1 MENEN
6 IPRKSVLDWLPILTF
21 IAAYFFFHLFHWME
35 ATNFLL
41 SAIIATATYALLIY
55 DLKTEHKGKR
65 WDYKPLD
72 FFTGLL
78 SAFVVLLFFQS
89 FVHWHRMI
97 GAFARAAL
105 LYGLIV
111 IYIAIL
117 FRALRVY
124 SWHKMHLE
132 QIKNSKKK

>member
-6 IPRKSVLDWLPILTF
+6 VPKKGVLDWLPILTF
-21 IAAYFFFHLFHWME
+21 VASYFFFHLFHWME

-65 WDYKPLD
+65 WNYKPLD
-72 FFTGLL
+72 FFIGLL
-78 SAFVVLLFFQS
+78 SAYVVLLFAQS
-89 FVHWHRMI
+89 FIHWHRMI
-97 GAFARAAL
+97 GAFARTAL

-111 IYIAIL
+111 IYFAIL

-124 SWHKMHLE
+124 SWHKMKLE
-132 QIKNSKKK
+132 QMKNKKK